1 MAKLTFYFDPL
12 CPWAWRTSLWIREV
26 RTVRDLQITWRVFS
40 LRENNRDKDPQAA
53 DPVQIDD
60 ALRVSLAARQHSGDD
75 AVDRFYLAI
84 GRARHERHQDLR
96 SGQVLEAALLEAGLP
111 ASLYAQATGDSA
123 TIDAVLAEHA
133 EAVERFAAFG
143 VPWLVVGDQQIGFYG
158 PIITDIPP
166 AEVAGQLWDH
176 TEWLYTQPYFYEI
189 KRERH

>member
-12 CPWAWRTSLWIREV
+12 CPWAWRTSLWIREA
-26 RTVRDLQITWRVFS
+26 RTVRDLHITWRVFS
-40 LRENNRDKDPQAA
+40 LRENNRDKDPLAA

-60 ALRVSLAARQHSGDD
+60 ALRVALAARQHGGDD

-84 GRARHERHQDLR
+84 GRARHEQHQDLR

-111 ASLYAQATGDSA
+111 ASLYAQATGDPT

-133 EAVERFAAFG
+133 EAVERYAAFG

-176 TEWLYTQPYFYEI
+176 TEWLYTQSYFYEI

>member
-12 CPWAWRTSLWIREV
+12 CPWAWRTSLWIREA

-40 LRENNRDKDPQAA
+40 LRENNRDKDPLAA

-60 ALRVSLAARQHSGDD
+60 ALRVALAARQHGGDD

-84 GRARHERHQDLR
+84 GRARHEQHQDLR

-111 ASLYAQATGDSA
+111 ASLYAQATGDPT

-133 EAVERFAAFG
+133 EAVERYAAFG

>member
-12 CPWAWRTSLWIREV
+12 CPWAWRTSLWIREA

-40 LRENNRDKDPQAA
+40 LRENNRDKDPLAA

-60 ALRVSLAARQHSGDD
+60 ALRVALAARQHGGDD

-84 GRARHERHQDLR
+84 GRARHEQHQDLR

-111 ASLYAQATGDSA
+111 ASLYAQATGDPT

-133 EAVERFAAFG
+133 EAVERYAAFG

-176 TEWLYTQPYFYEI
+176 TEWLYTQSYFYEI

>member
-12 CPWAWRTSLWIREV
+12 CPWAWRTSLWIREA
-26 RTVRDLQITWRVFS
+26 RMVRDLQITWRVFS

-60 ALRVSLAARQHSGDD
+60 ALRVSLAARQHGGDD
-75 AVDRFYLAI
+75 AVDRFYLAT

-96 SGQVLEAALLEAGLP
+96 SGEVLEAALLEAGLP
-111 ASLYAQATGDSA
+111 VSLYAQAVGDPA

-133 EAVERFAAFG
+133 EAVERYAAFG